1 MSIKDICLTYGYNQ
15 TELAHKFGI
24 PLRTVQN
31 WHSNV
36 RKPPDYV
43 IRMIVTILEYEK
55 NGG

>member
-1 MSIKDICLTYGYNQ
+1 MTVKDICLTYGYNQ

-31 WHSNV
+31 WYNNV